1 MKLHRLAPALL
12 LFAGALGA
20 QVDPATYGE
29 LRWRH
34 IGPFRGGRTVP
45 AVGVASQPNVFYIG
59 VNNGGVW
66 KTTDAGRIWLP
77 VFDDQPTGSVGAI
90 AVAPSD
96 PNVIYVGSGEGLQR
110 PDLSTGDG
118 IYKSTDAGKSWQ
130 HLGLRDGQQIPMI
143 AVDPRD
149 PNRLYIA
156 VLGHPYG
163 PNPER
168 GIFRSTD
175 GGKTY
180 EKVLYRDENTGGID
194 VIIDPSNPD
203 TVYAALWAA
212 RQGPWENGAFQ
223 GATSGVFKSTDGGT
237 TWKQLTGGLPPKE
250 QLSRVGLEVSRSD
263 SKRLYAIV
271 NSRKDPGVYRSD
283 DGGENWRRINDDER
297 LWGRDGDFCEVR
309 ADPKN
314 ADVVYVANVVTWK
327 SVDGGKTFS
336 SFRGAPGGDDYH
348 RLWINP
354 NDTNIILN
362 ASDQGA
368 VITVNGGVSWSS
380 WYNQPT
386 AQMFHVNTDN
396 AFPYRVCGGEQES
409 GSACVQSR
417 GDDGQITIREWHP
430 VGVEEY
436 GYAVPDPLDPDLVYG
451 GKVSRY
457 DRRTGQTQQVGP
469 KPLRGATYR
478 TIRTQPVIFSPADPR
493 ILYFAANT
501 LWKTA
506 NGGKS
511 WTEISPDLTR
521 KEWEVP
527 ANVGVYKD
535 TPNAKP
541 RQRGVIYTIAP
552 SPLDVNRIWV
562 GTDDGLI
569 HVTTDGGK
577 NWKDVTPPQ
586 LVPWAKVSIMEASHF
601 DPLTAY
607 AAINTFRLD
616 DLRPHILRTKDGGK
630 TWTEIVDG
638 IGERSIINVVRED
651 PKTKGLLFAG
661 SETQVWVSF
670 DDGGHWQP
678 ARQNMPASS
687 IRDLVLKDDDV
698 VVATH
703 GRGFWILDDITPLRG
718 AAGFSPPAGGLK
730 AAAPQLLKPAR
741 AYRFRWNK
749 NTDTPCPPDE
759 PAGQNPP
766 DGAVVDYLLAAPAK
780 SVTLEILDGD
790 GKLVRR
796 YSSADKAEAPKDYSN
811 VPWYWIRPARVLS
824 TAPGGHRFVWDLH
837 YTPLAQA
844 QVVYPIAAIAY
855 DTAPIPTAP
864 WAMPGDYTVK
874 LTVDG
879 KSSTQPLR
887 VVMDPRV
894 KTSRE
899 GLAEQ
904 FRLSKQM
911 YDGTARAYA
920 ALDRLH
926 GVREQIKAIRN
937 PPANVAAALADFDQQ
952 AAALEGDANTQGD
965 SLSSVAFSLRSVMS
979 LLQGADVAPTTQG
992 VAAAEDRAKALSVVM
1007 ARWDK
1012 LRGETLSGVNALLK
1026 QAGLP
1031 AIVVKAPADKVE
1043 REGPDDF

>member
-1 MKLHRLAPALL
+1 MKLHLLAPAMLL
-12 LFAGALGA
+12 VAGALGA
-20 QVDPATYGE
+20 QVDPAVFGE
-29 LRWRH
+29 MRWRH
-34 IGPFRGGRTVP
+34 IGPFRGGRTVA

-77 VFDDQPTGSVGAI
+77 IFDDQPTGSIGAI

-96 PNVIYVGSGEGLQR
+96 PNIIYVGSGEGLQR

-118 IYKSTDAGKSWQ
+118 IYKSTDAGKTWQ

-149 PNRLYIA
+149 PNRLYVA

-163 PNPER
+163 PNEER

-175 GGKTY
+175 GGKTF
-180 EKVLYRDENTGGID
+180 EKVLYKDENTGGID
-194 VIIDPSNPD
+194 VIIDPSSPD

-212 RQGPWENGAFQ
+212 RQGPWENGDFR
-223 GATSGVFKSTDGGT
+223 GPLSGVFKSIDGGT
-237 TWKQLTGGLPPKE
+237 NWKQLTNGLPKE
-250 QLSRVGLEVSRSD
+250 GLSRVGLEVARSD
-263 SKRLYAIV
+263 GKRLYAIV
-271 NSRKDPGVYRSD
+271 NARKDSGLYRSD
-283 DGGENWRRINDDER
+283 DGGESWRRMNDDER
-297 LWGRDGDFCEVR
+297 IWGRDGDFCEVR

-314 ADVVYVANVVTWK
+314 ADIVYSGNIVTWK
-327 SVDGGKTFS
+327 SVDGGKTFF

-354 NDTNIILN
+354 NDPNIILN
-362 ASDQGA
+362 AADQGA
-368 VITVNGGVSWSS
+368 VITVNGGVTWSS

-417 GDDGQITIREWHP
+417 GDDGQVTIREWHP

-436 GYAVPDPLDPDLVYG
+436 GYAVPDPLDPDIVYG

-457 DRRTGQTQQVGP
+457 DRRTGQVQQVGP
-469 KPLRGATYR
+469 KPLRGPNYR
-478 TIRTQPVIFSPADPR
+478 TIRTQPVVFSPVDPH

-506 NGGKS
+506 NGGTS
-511 WTEISPDLTR
+511 WTEISLDLTR
-521 KEWEVP
+521 KTWDVP

-535 TPNAKP
+535 SPAAKP
-541 RQRGVIYTIAP
+541 RQRGVIYAVAP
-552 SPLDVNRIWV
+552 SPLDIDRIWI

-616 DLRPHILRTKDGGK
+616 DLRPHILRTRDGGK
-630 TWTEIVDG
+630 SWTETVAG
-638 IGERSIINVVRED
+638 ISSGAIINVVRED

-670 DDGGHWQP
+670 DDGDHWQSV
-678 ARQNMPASS
+678 RQNMPASS
-687 IRDLVLKDDDV
+687 VRDLVLKDDDV

-703 GRGFWILDDITPLRG
+703 GRGFWILDDIEPLRQ
-718 AAGFSPPAGGLK
+718 ARSTSA
-730 AAAPQLLKPAR
+730 LLKPAR
-741 AYRFRWNK
+741 AYRVRWNK
-749 NTDTPCPPDE
+749 NTDTPIPPDE

-766 DGAVVDYLLAAPAK
+766 DGAIIDYVLAAPAK
-780 SVTLEILDGD
+780 SVTLEILDSA

-796 YSSADKAEAPKDYSN
+796 YSSAEKFEPPKDHAN
-811 VPWYWIRPARVLS
+811 VPWYWIRPRQELA
-824 TAPGGHRFVWDLH
+824 TTPGGHRFLWDLH
-837 YTPLAQA
+837 YAPLPQA
-844 QVVYPIAAIAY
+844 QVVYPIAAIAFN
-855 DTAPIPTAP
+855 TAPIPTSP
-864 WAMPGDYTVK
+864 WVMPGEYSVK

-879 KSSTQPLR
+879 KSSAQPLR

-894 KTSRE
+894 KTPHE

-904 FRLSKQM
+904 FRLSKEM
-911 YDGTARAYA
+911 YDGTVRAYA
-920 ALDRLH
+920 ALDRLR
-926 GVREQIKAIRN
+926 GVREQVKAIQN
-937 PPANVAAALADFDQQ
+937 PPAAVAAALADFDKT
-952 AAALEGDANTQGD
+952 AAALEGEGGGGGFGAPAPATE
-965 SLSSVAFSLRSVMS
+965 SLNSVAFSLRAVMS

-992 VAAAEDRAKALSVVM
+992 VAAAADRSKALAEVLK
-1007 ARWDK
+1007 RWDA
-1012 LRGETLSGVNALLK
+1012 LRGETLTALNAQLK
-1026 QAGLP
+1026 QAGLSP
-1031 AIVVKAPADKVE
+1031 IVVKAPKDNVE